1 MTGLR
6 YPRSST
12 TAASSAMLF
21 RMFRRTRPAS
31 SSTFRTARR
40 QREKPY
46 APDGTPQPDGTF
58 KNAVLR
64 TPLFT
69 LKAPRVRILQA
80 GDLVKI
86 QVLAR
91 VKE

>member
-1 MTGLR
+1 MTGFR
-6 YPRSST
+6 YPHNST
-12 TAASSAMLF
+12 TVASSAMLF
-21 RMFRRTRPAS
+21 RMARRASAAS
-31 SSTFRTARR
+31 SCTFRTARR

-46 APDGTPQPDGTF
+46 APDGAPQLDGTF

-64 TPLFT
+64 TPRFT
-69 LKAPRVRILQA
+69 LKPPRIRILQA